1 MRARAIVALAVCA
14 GGLGAACAGG
24 GAGEDG
30 GTGDRRS
37 QDALVV
43 DETTGTFRGVRVG
56 DSVEQVRRRIGPAP
70 CTEEAPIAPL
80 GEDYD
85 DIGIPYRGGDYQPR
99 DKDGPYETC
108 EMRYRRL
115 VVSVFLPDGA
125 FTFVTT
131 DPRARTRRGVGIGDS
146 ADLVKERYP
155 GTECRDSQGGVI
167 QGLLGYEGT
176 TPAGCLVPPTEGSDG
191 VAPLRLSF
199 GLDKDGEE
207 VSSIWLEA
215 TSWAGIKAL
224 RRR

>member
-1 MRARAIVALAVCA
+1 MRYPRLAV
-14 GGLGAACAGG
+14 
-24 GAGEDG
+24 
-30 GTGDRRS
+30 T
-37 QDALVV
+37 
-43 DETTGTFRGVRVG
+43 
-56 DSVEQVRRRIGPAP
+56 
-70 CTEEAPIAPL
+70 
-80 GEDYD
+80 
-85 DIGIPYRGGDYQPR
+85 
-99 DKDGPYETC
+99 
-108 EMRYRRL
+108 
-115 VVSVFLPDGA
+115 VFLPDGA
-125 FTFVTT
+125 VTLVTT

-176 TPAGCLVPPTEGSDG
+176 IPAGCLVPPTEGSDG

-199 GLDKDGEE
+199 GLNDDDGE